1 LIDLGYALTVV
12 IVGSYDNGVF
22 VTVKESIPTPL
33 KITSYSAASSVSDS
47 IPLITDY
54 GMPGINGIELSEYCY
69 EQCGSKNILVSG
81 HSNIPYSSSLLKF
94 FKKPFSILKLMEYV
108 LEIKNEKN
116 TLDNPSINP
125 IFETST
131 SN

>member
-1 LIDLGYALTVV
+1 MATLLIVD
-12 IVGSYDNGVF
+12 DD
-22 VTVKESIPTPL
+22 
-33 KITSYSAASSVSDS
+33 DS
-47 IPLITDY
+47 IISLYKEIFKDFGDRVITTNSPYHAKELASYTQIDILITDY
-54 GMPGINGIELSEYCY
+54 DMPGINGIELSEYCY

-81 HSNIPYSSSLLKF
+81 HSNIPYSSSLLKL

-131 SN
+131 TN